1 MYYIIGDRQ
10 GQLWISYQKLLFRKS
25 MWRLFK
31 ENKKKAGD
39 EDCTIVP
46 HHSFFSPC
54 DLIILLHHNPLP
66 QTHTSDLAIWLV
78 LPNAMYLGLLYA
90 LSKQKLEEISSS
102 YVLLYSRNW
111 LFLQPSP
118 RIKNMCSRADQW
130 ITHKMN
136 KK

>member
-1 MYYIIGDRQ
+1 MGTGR
-10 GQLWISYQKLLFRKS
+10 GSSELVTKNSCL
-25 MWRLFK
+25 
-31 ENKKKAGD
+31 ENLCGGYSKRTTTKKAGD

-118 RIKNMCSRADQW
+118 RIKNMCSRADQ
-130 ITHKMN
+130 
-136 KK
+136 